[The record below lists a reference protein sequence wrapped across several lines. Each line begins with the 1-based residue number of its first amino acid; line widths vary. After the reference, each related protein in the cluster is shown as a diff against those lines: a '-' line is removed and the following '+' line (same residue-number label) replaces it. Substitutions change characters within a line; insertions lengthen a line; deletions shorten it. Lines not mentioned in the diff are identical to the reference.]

1 MTVAPGQT
9 IAGRYR
15 LTRFIGGGGMGR
27 VYMAQ
32 DLRLAQKTVAVKVLA
47 PALLGSE
54 LNQELRQRFERE
66 AQLSAILGGH
76 PRIIQVTDYGIEQDQ
91 PYLVMEF
98 LAGRNLGEVL
108 RAEGPLTAP
117 RVVQLALQ
125 IAGGLHYAH
134 EMRTQLGER
143 TVTGVIHRDIKPGNL
158 LLVPEAAL
166 GETIKILDF
175 GIAKALSAVTLGA
188 TTSFIG
194 SLEYA
199 SPEQLRGEA
208 LDRRSDIYSLGLV
221 LYELLS
227 GERPL
232 AVDTNTFP
240 AWYQAHNFTPPRLLT
255 TPLPAA
261 LVAVVM
267 ACLAKDPADRP
278 ADLQLVSTRLAASL
292 GLTAPLPLPPGPVT
306 TRTTDLLSFSTPTRS
321 HPAAALA
328 PTEVAPPV
336 KRRPLGLRLGAAV
349 LAAVGLGLAVPFLLP
364 KSLLT
369 VFKDVFPAVEKTPP
383 AIQSLPTAERTAQE
397 PTARPS
403 PAPIEE
409 SPNRDPVPDAET
421 QLRQAIERAP
431 NQAEPYLQ
439 LALLLEQGGRSEE
452 AHTQYELGIQLD
464 PQASWARLNFA
475 RLLQKDDPAAART
488 QLEIARTQF
497 TQAGNLDQVA
507 EIDQLR
513 QQIENTRTAMPG
525 KTEEDT
531 GQ

>member
-1 MTVAPGQT
+1 
-9 IAGRYR
+9 
-15 LTRFIGGGGMGR
+15 
-27 VYMAQ
+27 
-32 DLRLAQKTVAVKVLA
+32 
-47 PALLGSE
+47 
-54 LNQELRQRFERE
+54 
-66 AQLSAILGGH
+66 
-76 PRIIQVTDYGIEQDQ
+76 
-91 PYLVMEF
+91 
-98 LAGRNLGEVL
+98 
-108 RAEGPLTAP
+108 
-117 RVVQLALQ
+117 
-125 IAGGLHYAH
+125 
-134 EMRTQLGER
+134 
-143 TVTGVIHRDIKPGNL
+143 
-158 LLVPEAAL
+158 
-166 GETIKILDF
+166 
-175 GIAKALSAVTLGA
+175 
-188 TTSFIG
+188 
-194 SLEYA
+194 
-199 SPEQLRGEA
+199 
-208 LDRRSDIYSLGLV
+208 
-221 LYELLS
+221 
-227 GERPL
+227 
-232 AVDTNTFP
+232 
-240 AWYQAHNFTPPRLLT
+240 
-255 TPLPAA
+255 
-261 LVAVVM
+261 
-267 ACLAKDPADRP
+267 
-278 ADLQLVSTRLAASL
+278 
-292 GLTAPLPLPPGPVT
+292 PVT

>member
-292 GLTAPLPLPPGPVT
+292 G
-306 TRTTDLLSFSTPTRS
+306 
-321 HPAAALA
+321 
-328 PTEVAPPV
+328 
-336 KRRPLGLRLGAAV
+336 
-349 LAAVGLGLAVPFLLP
+349 
-364 KSLLT
+364 
-369 VFKDVFPAVEKTPP
+369 
-383 AIQSLPTAERTAQE
+383 
-397 PTARPS
+397 
-403 PAPIEE
+403 
-409 SPNRDPVPDAET
+409 
-421 QLRQAIERAP
+421 
-431 NQAEPYLQ
+431 
-439 LALLLEQGGRSEE
+439 
-452 AHTQYELGIQLD
+452 
-464 PQASWARLNFA
+464 
-475 RLLQKDDPAAART
+475 
-488 QLEIARTQF
+488 
-497 TQAGNLDQVA
+497 
-507 EIDQLR
+507 
-513 QQIENTRTAMPG
+513 
-525 KTEEDT
+525 
-531 GQ
+531 